1 MSAWHTARFGLWL
14 MSASGTSLVGRRSNN
29 EDAFR
34 VREDL
39 GLFLVADGM
48 GGHEG
53 GEIASRLVADA
64 VTRYFADPDAFTQ
77 PGIDLRDPQRL
88 DTERME
94 RAIRVARREVLA
106 AATGHLREMG
116 STLAALWLRDDR
128 ALVAH
133 VGDSR
138 VYRLRGGELKQPT
151 QDHSIL
157 AELASAGAR
166 GILERMGAELEGV
179 VTRCISSCGNSEPD
193 IALHEAQPGDVFLLC
208 SDGLTDALSDT
219 QIAYELAES
228 SDPEEAARRLA
239 ARAYELGSQDNITCV
254 VVRAPLVDA

>member
-1 MSAWHTARFGLWL
+1 
-14 MSASGTSLVGRRSNN
+14 MSASGTSLVGRRHNN

-48 GGHEG
+48 GGHAG

-77 PGIDLRDPQRL
+77 PGIDLRDPERL
-88 DTERME
+88 DTERMH
-94 RAIRVARREVLA
+94 RAIHVARREVLA
-106 AATGHLREMG
+106 AATGRLREMG
-116 STLAALWLRDDR
+116 STLAALWLRGNS

-138 VYRLRGGELKQPT
+138 VYRLRDGRIEQLT
-151 QDHSIL
+151 HDHSMI
-157 AELASAGAR
+157 AELASVGAR

-193 IALHEAQPGDVFLLC
+193 IELHEAQPGDVFLLC
-208 SDGLTDALSDT
+208 SDGLTDALDDEA
-219 QIAYELAES
+219 IARVLGRYEDA
-228 SDPEEAARRLA
+228 EEAARMLA
-239 ARAYELGSQDNITCV
+239 ARAYEEGSQDNITCV
-254 VVRAPLVDA
+254 VVHAPKAEATLDA

>member
-1 MSAWHTARFGLWL
+1 MSAF
-14 MSASGTSLVGRRSNN
+14 GTSLVGRRANN

-88 DTERME
+88 DQERMS
-94 RAIRVARREVLA
+94 RAISVARREVLA
-106 AATGHLREMG
+106 AATGELREMG
-116 STLAALWLRDDR
+116 TTLAALWLKKGV

-138 VYRLRGGELKQPT
+138 VYRLRKGLIARLT
-151 QDHSIL
+151 RDHSFA
-157 AELASAGAR
+157 AELESAGALSVLDHLPFD
-166 GILERMGAELEGV
+166 IDGV
-179 VTRCISSCGNSEPD
+179 VTRCISPIGNADPD
-193 IALHEAQPGDVFLLC
+193 IALHETKPGDVFLLC
-208 SDGLTDALSDT
+208 SDGLTDALDDG
-219 QIAYELAES
+219 QIADVLLSFADPEAAADELA
-228 SDPEEAARRLA
+228 R
-239 ARAYELGSQDNITCV
+239 RAYEAGSQDNITCV
-254 VVRAPLVDA
+254 VVRAAAPEA

>member
-1 MSAWHTARFGLWL
+1 

-77 PGIDLRDPQRL
+77 PGIDLADPGRL
-88 DTERME
+88 DAERMQ

-116 STLAALWLRDDR
+116 STLAALWLREGT

-138 VYRLRGGELKQPT
+138 VYRLRGGALEQLT

-157 AELASAGAR
+157 AELASVGAR
-166 GILERMGAELEGV
+166 GLLERMGAELEGV
-179 VTRCISSCGNSEPD
+179 VTRCISSMGNSEPD
-193 IALHEAQPGDVFLLC
+193 IELHQAQPGDVFLLC
-208 SDGLTDALSDT
+208 SDGLTDALDDAEIT
-219 QIAYELAES
+219 RELAKS

-239 ARAYELGSQDNITCV
+239 ARAYEMGSQDNITCV
-254 VVRAPLVDA
+254 VVCAPLVEA

>member
-1 MSAWHTARFGLWL
+1 MT
-14 MSASGTSLVGRRSNN
+14 ASGTSLVGRRNNN

-77 PGIDLRDPQRL
+77 PDIDLSDPFRL
-88 DTERME
+88 DAERMH
-94 RAIRVARREVLA
+94 RAIVVARREVLA

-116 STLAALWLRDDR
+116 TTLAALWLRGGR

-138 VYRLRGGELKQPT
+138 VYRLRGSRIEQLT

-157 AELASAGAR
+157 AELAVMGAR
-166 GILERMGAELEGV
+166 SLLERMGTELEGV
-179 VTRCISSCGNSEPD
+179 VTRCISPVGNSEPD
-193 IALHEAQPGDVFLLC
+193 IALHEARPGDVFLLC
-208 SDGLTDALSDT
+208 SDGLTDALDDSV
-219 QIAYELAES
+219 IAGVLHAHP
-228 SDPEEAARRLA
+228 DPEEAARVLA
-239 ARAYELGSQDNITCV
+239 ARAYEAGSQDNITCV
-254 VVRAPLVDA
+254 VVHAPSVEA